1 MYRMQ
6 APTRRLHRPS
16 HVENVDR
23 SGGMG
28 NNAGSKAPSYL
39 LLQGIQTFL

>member
-6 APTRRLHRPS
+6 ARTRRLHYPP
-16 HVENVDR
+16 HAENVDR
-23 SGGMG
+23 GGGMG